1 MLLIFPFTSLLGA
14 MAGFLIIELMPELS
28 YSQTCLKHGSAPL
41 ITLYKNTQALFHNN
55 SSRFNGQ
62 TKLCAGQTAQLI
74 VINHANNTGCFT
86 QECLL
91 ASNSTITI
99 LANNPNP
106 QTFTASA
113 TGVKVV
119 LGPGHYTVIQPMK
132 AGFYRHVFSHECY
145 GVISAGETKRCIIT
159 NSYTNTVQTWI
170 DKSNNMRIQFSHSP
184 SLPFVGKITELNFK
198 VTGANTSKPFELA
211 RIHMTV
217 IKNVTATLNNNSM
230 INNKDDF
237 ISFDNITANQGVF
250 SVKYQFL
257 EKGVHQI
264 IVKLNT
270 KDGQVALAS
279 FDIPVIRFW
288 WNLI

>member
-1 MLLIFPFTSLLGA
+1 MLLIFPLTLLLGA
-14 MAGFLIIELMPELS
+14 FLIIELMPELS
-28 YSQTCLKHGSAPL
+28 YSQTCPKHGSVHL
-41 ITLYKNTQALFHNN
+41 ITPYKNAQALFHIN
-55 SSRFNGQ
+55 SSRFTGH

-74 VINHANNTGCFT
+74 VINHVNNTGCFT

-106 QTFTASA
+106 QTFTGSA
-113 TGVKVV
+113 TGVKVM
-119 LGPGHYTVIQPMK
+119 LAPGHYIVAQPMK
-132 AGFYRHVFSHECY
+132 AGFYRHVFSHDCS
-145 GVISAGETKRCIIT
+145 GVISASETKTCIIT
-159 NSYTNTVQTWI
+159 NSYTNAVQTWI

-184 SLPFVGKITELNFK
+184 SLPFVGNITELNFK
-198 VTGANTSKPFELA
+198 VTGTNTSKPFELS

-217 IKNVTATLNNNSM
+217 IKNVTATLTNDSM
-230 INNKDDF
+230 INNKKSDF
-237 ISFDNITANQGVF
+237 ISFDNITASHGVF

-257 EKGVHQI
+257 EKGIHQI